1 MPHPPHEQCSR
12 PRQHRAKR
20 PDRAVRQM
28 HTEKD
33 NHHPFPCEPA
43 ADECNGKSRPHE
55 QCSRPRQHR
64 AKRPDRAVRQMH
76 TEKDNHHPFPCEPA
90 ADECNGK
97 SRIRTEDRYGKYL

>member
-1 MPHPPHEQCSR
+1 MPHP
-12 PRQHRAKR
+12 
-20 PDRAVRQM
+20 
-28 HTEKD
+28 
-33 NHHPFPCEPA
+33 
-43 ADECNGKSRPHE
+43 PHE